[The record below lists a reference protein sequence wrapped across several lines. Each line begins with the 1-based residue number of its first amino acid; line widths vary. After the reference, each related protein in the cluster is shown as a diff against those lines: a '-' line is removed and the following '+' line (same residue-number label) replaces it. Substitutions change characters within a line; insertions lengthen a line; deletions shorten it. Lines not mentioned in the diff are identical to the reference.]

1 MKKVFIF
8 ILALLFIVLC
18 LCAVNYETDFF
29 RNIGEYIPALE
40 EHFPELTERI
50 SKLSNDFSG
59 LIHQIPTPGEMR
71 AIIKNEELPIDPS
84 DVATNAYIKNSPML
98 TFYPEEN
105 ISIRTTDNGTLEI
118 FGIVSS
124 PDKSN
129 IIVCLDAPDGET
141 VEQIPLTVNS
151 DYKFYEELEIP
162 ETDYRTLDVNVYT
175 GPEPYGNFL
184 SWVYEYVTI
193 ENFYGTW
200 QMVPSPVYDDNVTM
214 YERNKSISDA
224 LESTL
229 SIQSGYANMK
239 SIAEQVSE
247 GRTTDYARAAAI
259 HDWVSSYIYYDYD
272 ALNSDETLP
281 YSATEVVNSRRAVCL
296 GYATLYA
303 TLCRSIGIPCNVVSG
318 YALGISGDEKH
329 WTDEN
334 LASEEQNHAWNEV
347 YADGR
352 WVIVDTTWDSQNRYE
367 NGEFVQGENIS
378 HLYFDANL
386 DFLSANHKIIEYSL
400 RR

>member
-1 MKKVFIF
+1 MKKFFGF
-8 ILALLFIVLC
+8 ILALLCVVLG

-29 RNIGEYIPALE
+29 RNINEYIPALG
-40 EHFPELTERI
+40 EHFPAFTERI
-50 SKLSNDFSG
+50 SKLSSDLSG
-59 LIHQIPTPGEMR
+59 FMHQMPTPRELR

-105 ISIRTTDNGTLEI
+105 ISIRVTGTRTVEI
-118 FGIVSS
+118 FGIVASA
-124 PDKSN
+124 DKSN
-129 IIVCLDAPDGET
+129 LVVCFNTPDGET
-141 VEQIPLTVNS
+141 LDQIPVEVND
-151 DYKFYEELEIP
+151 DYTFYDAIEIP
-162 ETDYRTLDVNVYT
+162 ETDSRTLDVNVYA
-175 GPEPYGNFL
+175 GPEQYGNFL

-193 ENFYGTW
+193 ENFYGEW
-200 QMVPSPVYDDNVTM
+200 QVKPSPVYDENVTM
-214 YERNKSISDA
+214 YERDKSISDA

-229 SIQSGYANMK
+229 SIQSEYPNMK
-239 SIAEQVSE
+239 SIAEQVSA
-247 GRTTDYARAAAI
+247 GLTTDYARAAAI
-259 HDWVSSYIYYDYD
+259 HDWVASYIYYDYD
-272 ALNSDETLP
+272 ALNSEETLP

-318 YALGISGDEKH
+318 YALGISDDEKH

-352 WVIVDTTWDSQNRYE
+352 WVIVDTTWDSQNKYE
-367 NGEFVQGENIS
+367 NGEFVQGETVS